1 MYPLTL
7 LNVSIAAMR
16 SALVSLKR
24 GETPAS
30 IMNFEELKQAVGFPS
45 TTLKRRGTGPS
56 ESRLLTD
63 QIYF

>member
-24 GETPAS
+24 GETPTA
-30 IMNFEELKQAVGFPS
+30 IMSFDELKQAVGFPEYYAEEARY
-45 TTLKRRGTGPS
+45 KG
-56 ESRLLTD
+56 
-63 QIYF
+63 